1 MSRKLSTPHIRLP
14 HQVIVKAPGLLPM
27 LYTVRELSEDLSMP
41 ERTLRDW
48 LNSGVPHTWDARR
61 RIWIN
66 GQEFAGWVVAQRR
79 QRRRVPLADDEA
91 YCLRCKQAV
100 KLRNP
105 VTIPIKAKLV
115 RIQGTCPVCQ
125 CVINRGGRVG

>member
-1 MSRKLSTPHIRLP
+1 MSRKLSTPRIHLP

-27 LYTVRELSEDLSMP
+27 LYTVRELSEDLGMP

-48 LNSGVPHTWDARR
+48 LKGGAPHNWDERR

-66 GQEFAGWVVAQRR
+66 GQEFASWVVAQRR
-79 QRRRVPLADDEA
+79 QRRRVPLADNEA
-91 YCLRCKQAV
+91 YCLSCNQAV
-100 KLRNP
+100 KLHNP

-125 CVINRGGRVG
+125 CEINRGGRIG